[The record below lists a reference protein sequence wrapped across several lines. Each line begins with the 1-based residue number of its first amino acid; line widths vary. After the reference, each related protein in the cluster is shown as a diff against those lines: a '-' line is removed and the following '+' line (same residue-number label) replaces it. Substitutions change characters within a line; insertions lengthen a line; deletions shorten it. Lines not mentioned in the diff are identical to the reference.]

1 MIVITNS
8 ELFKLLIFLVLPIMI
23 EKWRGYMK
31 EQNIKSKRKKTKF
44 DLFVI
49 YLLIGITLTQLYYAF
64 WSPPPN
70 MFSSLKTMPRRS
82 YIREEFLRTKKE
94 LSPREEILL
103 DKFQSLENRLVYAAY
118 GEDALMECT
127 YCKDI
132 SDYFY
137 FIIPT
142 IIWSYIIMW
151 IILGISTMSNN
162 KANMRTYGT
171 IFLVGFGLFELYTLS
186 TVDIQNNKITGTSEF
201 LYCTTDFYR
210 RLAFSG
216 LCIGILFYR
225 KVEERSN
232 METIYEIIKNQE
244 LIVKRNKAINIQRTA
259 VLRDE
264 YLRTL
269 FENFY
274 KTIETENILD
284 PTYKEARDSYI
295 SENGIDK
302 IAEMYVNDITK
313 MKDLENETDLA
324 SEMHNTGES
333 SGSTFQ

>member
-1 MIVITNS
+1 
-8 ELFKLLIFLVLPIMI
+8 MI

-31 EQNIKSKRKKTKF
+31 EQNTKSKLKKTKF

-70 MFSSLKTMPRRS
+70 MFRPLKRMPKRNYINSL
-82 YIREEFLRTKKE
+82 REGLLRTKEE
-94 LSPREEILL
+94 LSSKEEILL
-103 DKFQSLENRLVYAAY
+103 DKFQSLENRLVYATY
-118 GEDALMECT
+118 GEEALMECT

-142 IIWSYIIMW
+142 IIWSYITMW
-151 IILGISTMSNN
+151 VVLGISTMSNN

-171 IFLVGFGLFELYTLS
+171 IFLVGCGIFELYTLS
-186 TVDIQNNKITGTSEF
+186 TADIQNNKTTGTSEF

-210 RLAFSG
+210 RLAFSI
-216 LCIGILFYR
+216 LCLGILLYG
-225 KVEERSN
+225 KAEERSA
-232 METIYEIIKNQE
+232 METIYGIIRNQE
-244 LIVKRNKAINIQRTA
+244 LIIQRNKAINIQRTA

-264 YLRTL
+264 NLRKI
-269 FENFY
+269 FEDFY
-274 KTIETENILD
+274 KTRETEDNLD
-284 PTYKEARDSYI
+284 PGYKEARDNYL

-302 IAEMYVNDITK
+302 LAELYVNDITK
-313 MKDLENETDLA
+313 MKDLENETGFA
-324 SEMHNTGES
+324 SEIRNTGES
-333 SGSTFQ
+333 SGSSSQ